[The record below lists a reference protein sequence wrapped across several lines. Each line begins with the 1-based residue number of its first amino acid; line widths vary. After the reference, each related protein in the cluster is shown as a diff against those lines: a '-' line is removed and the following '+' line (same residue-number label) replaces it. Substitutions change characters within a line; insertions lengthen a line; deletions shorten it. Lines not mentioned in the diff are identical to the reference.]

1 MEGLKVRK
9 ILYTLI
15 GAAIGVGIDVVL
27 FFAAEILNSMTCG
40 IAYELCD
47 CNGTM
52 STGSI
57 TFFVLV
63 IIASALIGLISG
75 VSEDAEEAIAA
86 ERERQEKAAAA
97 FAEYQR
103 RMYEMLEEVNRLIN
117 NMRKS
122 SYKCGKFTYVEYDE
136 KKNKPYLKW
145 EFDGGYGDFYKK
157 IWQLKSKIFEAG
169 EPYASQ
175 FNDLIRKYILE
186 LKNNS
191 VTDHIIKNYD
201 AGDFGFFFL
210 LKKKLHE
217 INQLK
222 YVCQMDCRYDNA
234 INAIESY
241 LKLAQRPFHYIKP
254 SRYGDFILPLDDQ
267 KTMSDAKN
275 IIYELKTKQRA
286 IMDNLFDNSDGYYC
300 GFVRNLTEEFTVLSA
315 KIMWYYAK
323 KAPFEVDSFSEAYK
337 VYGKYVVG
345 DNDSVNVEMMLAS
358 IYSKLKMGGSEL
370 IKQEKKSIEE
380 WVNNHNSNFN
390 ELLASGLSWMELYEI
405 EREVLRLMVKNNQ
418 QLTPEAQERLKFLES
433 SDAANVKVYE
443 VEPTSEFVFDT
454 SSEKWNESEFE
465 VFFRKVG
472 MKKVSLNYSLVLSS
486 WKKTLP
492 LTLGQQFDQGK
503 VFLEFEKVV
512 RSFNNEVTFRK
523 MTARAVDLNN
533 VIYENSAIFSFT
545 SERNKCLTMVFFCDV
560 FGPTLNITIL
570 TLFTPEK
577 EMDIESMQKYAKAI
591 KNNIYVDSFREII
604 LQSIDETLKEKR
616 EIYSDEATSSSKK
629 FVE

>member
-75 VSEDAEEAIAA
+75 VSEDAEEARAA

-97 FAEYQR
+97 FADYQR

-117 NMRKS
+117 NMRES
-122 SYKCGKFTYVEYDE
+122 SYKCGKFTYEEYDE

-191 VTDHIIKNYD
+191 VTDYIIENYD

-254 SRYGDFILPLDDQ
+254 SRYGNFILPLDDQ
-267 KTMSDAKN
+267 ETMSN
-275 IIYELKTKQRA
+275 TENFIHELKKKQKV
-286 IMDNLFDNSDGYYC
+286 ITDNLFDNSNGYYC
-300 GFVRNLTEEFTVLSA
+300 GFVSNLTEKFAVLSA
-315 KIMWYYAK
+315 KIMWFYAK
-323 KAPFEVDSFSEAYK
+323 KTPFDVDSFSEAYK
-337 VYGKYVVG
+337 TYGKYIV
-345 DNDSVNVEMMLAS
+345 DNSDPINVEMMLAN
-358 IYSKLKMGGSEL
+358 IYSKSKMGGSEL
-370 IKQEKKSIEE
+370 IKQEKKSIEN

-390 ELLASGLSWMELYEI
+390 ELFASGLSWMELYEM

-418 QLTPEAQERLKFLES
+418 RLTPEAQERLKFLES
-433 SDAANVKVYE
+433 SEAANVKVYE
-443 VEPTSEFVFDT
+443 VESTSEFVFDT

-512 RSFNNEVTFRK
+512 RSFNNEVIFRK

>member
-1 MEGLKVRK
+1 MKLAYS
-9 ILYTLI
+9 II
-15 GAAIGVGIDVVL
+15 GMIIGVAIDVVL
-27 FFAAEILNSMTCG
+27 YLAAEFFNEMTCG
-40 IAYELCD
+40 VAYDLCD
-47 CNGTM
+47 CDGTM

-57 TFFVLV
+57 VFFVFV
-63 IIASALIGLISG
+63 IVISGVIGLISG
-75 VSEDAEEAIAA
+75 INKDIEEARAA

-97 FAEYQR
+97 FDEHQR
-103 RMYEMLEEVNRLIN
+103 KMQGMLNEVSMLLNHIKESHYE
-117 NMRKS
+117 S
-122 SYKCGKFTYVEYDE
+122 GKFINSEYNLGEYAPYV
-136 KKNKPYLKW
+136 KW
-145 EFDGGYGDFYKK
+145 EFDGGYNAFYKE
-157 IWQLKSKIFEAG
+157 IWALKAKIFEAG
-169 EPYASQ
+169 EPYVSQ
-175 FNDLIRKYILE
+175 FNDLIHEYILD
-186 LKNNS
+186 LKNDGYLNA
-191 VTDHIIKNYD
+191 VEKFNNNI
-201 AGDFGFFFL
+201 FGIYFL
-210 LKKKLHE
+210 LRIKLHE

-222 YVCQMDCRYDNA
+222 YVCHIDHGYDNA
-234 INAIESY
+234 INAIENY
-241 LKLAQRPFHYIKP
+241 LKLENIPLHYIKQ
-254 SRYGDFILPLDDQ
+254 SKYSDFILPLNDQ
-267 KTMSDAKN
+267 KTMINTENA
-275 IIYELKTKQRA
+275 IHELKKKQKA
-286 IMDNLFDNSDGYYC
+286 VIDNLFDNSDGYYC
-300 GFVRNLTEEFTVLSA
+300 GLVNNLTEEFAVLSA

-323 KAPFEVDSFSEAYK
+323 KTPFSADGFNEAYK
-337 VYGKYVVG
+337 IYGKYVS
-345 DNDSVNVEMMLAS
+345 NENNSANIEMMLAD
-358 IYSKLKMGGSEL
+358 IYSKSKMGGSEL

-390 ELLASGLSWMELYEI
+390 ELLASGLSWIELYEI

-433 SDAANVKVYE
+433 SDAINVKVYE

-492 LTLGQQFDQGK
+492 LTLGQQFDQNK
-503 VFLEFEKVV
+503 AFLEFEKIV

-545 SERNKCLTMVFFCDV
+545 SERNKCLTIVFFCDV

-577 EMDIESMQKYAKAI
+577 EMDIESMSKYAKAI

-616 EIYSDEATSSSKK
+616 EIYSDEASSSKK